1 MAKDKKVT
9 TAVDEASAVVDS
21 TSVKDEANQ
30 IAEAGKKVDE
40 ATTEEVE
47 QVIEAV
53 KETSE
58 EETSE
63 EETTEEEIIEEV
75 IVDSLEAV
83 KSATETEKE
92 ILTFEYHGNL
102 YKFKDETPNRIQLDE
117 GVLSQ
122 EEIMS
127 NPELM
132 QELIDS
138 ECIFI
143 TKL

>member
-1 MAKDKKVT
+1 MAKNKNET

-21 TSVKDEANQ
+21 TTVN
-30 IAEAGKKVDE
+30 
-40 ATTEEVE
+40 EVE
-47 QVIEAV
+47 QVIEV
-53 KETSE
+53 VE
-58 EETSE
+58 EIAEE
-63 EETTEEEIIEEV
+63 VEETTEEEIIEEV
-75 IVDSLEAV
+75 IVDSLEAL

-92 ILTFEYHGNL
+92 ILPFEYHGNL

>member
-1 MAKDKKVT
+1 MAKTRNET

-30 IAEAGKKVDE
+30 IADAGKKVDE
-40 ATTEEVE
+40 ASTEEVE

-53 KETSE
+53 
-58 EETSE
+58 

-75 IVDSLEAV
+75 IVDSLEAL

-102 YKFKDETPNRIQLDE
+102 YKFKDETPVRIQLDE

>member
-1 MAKDKKVT
+1 MAKNKNET

-21 TSVKDEANQ
+21 T
-30 IAEAGKKVDE
+30 KVN
-40 ATTEEVE
+40 EVE
-47 QVIEAV
+47 QVIEVVEEIAEEV
-53 KETSE
+53 
-58 EETSE
+58 EETTE

-75 IVDSLEAV
+75 IVDSLEAL

>member
-1 MAKDKKVT
+1 MVWL
-9 TAVDEASAVVDS
+9 
-21 TSVKDEANQ
+21 
-30 IAEAGKKVDE
+30 
-40 ATTEEVE
+40 
-47 QVIEAV
+47 
-53 KETSE
+53 
-58 EETSE
+58 
-63 EETTEEEIIEEV
+63 IEEV
-75 IVDSLEAV
+75 IVDSLEAL

-102 YKFKDETPNRIQLDE
+102 YKFKDETPVRIQLDE

-132 QELIDS
+132 QELINS
-138 ECIFI
+138 KCIFI

>member
-1 MAKDKKVT
+1 MAKNKNET

-21 TSVKDEANQ
+21 TTVN
-30 IAEAGKKVDE
+30 
-40 ATTEEVE
+40 EVE
-47 QVIEAV
+47 QVIEV
-53 KETSE
+53 VE
-58 EETSE
+58 EIAEE
-63 EETTEEEIIEEV
+63 VEETTEEEIIEEV
-75 IVDSLEAV
+75 IVDSLEAL

>member
-1 MAKDKKVT
+1 MAKEKKGT

-21 TSVKDEANQ
+21 TSGKDEANQ
-30 IAEAGKKVDE
+30 IADAGKKVDE
-40 ATTEEVE
+40 ASTEEVE

-53 KETSE
+53 
-58 EETSE
+58 

-83 KSATETEKE
+83 KTATETEKE
-92 ILTFEYHGNL
+92 DLIFEYQGNL
-102 YKFKDETPNRIQLDE
+102 YKFKDETPKRIQLED